1 MANATATSKQKGIA
15 GRSTPVRRKSIA
27 SGRLNGRIRDA
38 ISIAE
43 GEGLLRGGRTLVVRG
58 RMPAALV
65 ARAKEKSGIT
75 SDSKLL
81 EAALASM
88 AVADEYGDWLIS
100 QRNTVAPDLDLEF

>member
-1 MANATATSKQKGIA
+1 MANAAAASSK
-15 GRSTPVRRKSIA
+15 KSA
-27 SGRLNGRIRDA
+27 AESGNSAHNKPAASARLSGRIQDA

-43 GEGLLRGGRTLVVRG
+43 ERGLLRGGRTLVVRG

-65 ARAKEKSGIT
+65 AQAKQSTGIT

-88 AVADEYGDWLIS
+88 VAADDYGDWLIA
-100 QRNTVAPDLDLEF
+100 QRNTVSPDLDLEF

>member
-1 MANATATSKQKGIA
+1 MANAAAASSKKTIA
-15 GRSTPVRRKSIA
+15 GNGGGARREPA
-27 SGRLNGRIRDA
+27 RLSGRIRDA

-43 GEGLLRGGRTLVVRG
+43 GKGLFDGGRTLVVRG

-65 ARAKEKSGIT
+65 AQAKQRTGIT

-88 AVADEYGDWLIS
+88 AVADDYGDWLIT
-100 QRNTVAPDLDLEF
+100 QRNTVSRDLDLEF

>member
-1 MANATATSKQKGIA
+1 MVER
-15 GRSTPVRRKSIA
+15 RSDSSA
-27 SGRLNGRIRDA
+27 RLSGRIRDA

-43 GEGLLRGGRTLVVRG
+43 GEGLLRGGRTQVVRG

-81 EAALASM
+81 EAALASI

-100 QRNTVAPDLDLEF
+100 QRNTVAQDLDLEF

>member
-1 MANATATSKQKGIA
+1 MANATAASNRKSLVQSA
-15 GRSTPVRRKSIA
+15 SAARRKPAESA
-27 SGRLNGRIRDA
+27 RLSGRIRDA

-43 GEGLLRGGRTLVVRG
+43 GKGLFDGGRTLVVRG

-65 ARAKEKSGIT
+65 AQAKQRTGIT

-88 AVADEYGDWLIS
+88 VVADEYGDWLIS
-100 QRNTVAPDLDLEF
+100 QRNTVRPDLDLEF